1 MGIAE
6 KLALAFLGAVV
17 LLGVIRLFAAPLKL
31 ALKVLLNTLLGF
43 GALFL
48 FGMELGGSL
57 LITSLL
63 GFFFLVVVLCIYSDT
78 TRNRFSV
85 VSGREVFTS
94 GKATFRRDRGK
105 LVLREKLLPGGA
117 SCAPG
122 P

>member
-48 FGMELGGSL
+48 LNLLRGVTGLYLGLNLFNALTICILGLPGLIL
-57 LITSLL
+57 LVLL
-63 GFFFLVVVLCIYSDT
+63 
-78 TRNRFSV
+78 
-85 VSGREVFTS
+85 
-94 GKATFRRDRGK
+94 K
-105 LVLREKLLPGGA
+105 LVFV
-117 SCAPG
+117 
-122 P
+122 